1 MHYQRPILR
10 TSIAA
15 LVATALIVPMQAQ
28 DSGTNVIDEM
38 IVSGEAGESS
48 YLPAQQATGSRLSI
62 PPRDQVQTV
71 NTVTPKEIDDRGVMS
86 VQQAIETTTGV
97 RPVSG
102 VYSST
107 DVTSGIRSRGFE
119 NNYTYINGSRY
130 QAFGFP
136 IELAVVD
143 RLEVLKGPGGVLFGQ
158 GDPGGTLNIL
168 TKRPLSEPRHEVEA
182 TVGSFNLY
190 RFTLDTSGPLISR
203 DAASPAPAPDPKG
216 GQGVAAQN
224 ALREP
229 VLLYR
234 LNAGYQSNESH
245 RDFVEGQRYVVAPAV
260 TWFIGPDT
268 TLNVEFQYLWE
279 EYRFDRGLPPQPITL
294 ELPRGRSA
302 GEPDM
307 PLSWSKTYNAFVELE
322 HRFSDAWR
330 VRSNTAFFYQD
341 QRSYEISGFSPV
353 NGNGDDGLFERYAG
367 KSWGNNK
374 YFTTRL
380 EALGEWQLA
389 GFDQQTLIG
398 AEYSHAEFGYA
409 FFDPSD
415 AISPINYRNPDY
427 GTFKFRAPYTK
438 SFPAEAYGDDA
449 YAVYFDHQFEIADNL
464 KLMLGSRYDW
474 SNGFYIDRDADI
486 DRIAGDSE
494 GWSPRTGVV
503 WSPWKSTDLYASY
516 ARTFKP
522 NLFTDGTGATFDPE
536 LGEAWEIGVRQRFFE
551 DRFQISGAAF
561 HIVKENILNPDP
573 SDATGRRQI
582 LNGEERA
589 RGFEFEAK
597 GTPLPGWDIA
607 AGYTYL
613 DAEVTESTTDP
624 IGLPLVDAP
633 EHQASLFTRYEFQS
647 GWAKG
652 FYVGYGVYY
661 VDERRSSFA
670 NPTFNLPSHVRH
682 DAHVG
687 WRNDHWRVQANVEN
701 LFDEEYYETHG
712 NNIFPQAGT
721 NVRASVSY
729 TF

>member
-1 MHYQRPILR
+1 LNFTHNMHHPILC

-15 LVATALIVPMQAQ
+15 LFAAALVVPVQAQ
-28 DSGTNVIDEM
+28 DSGNRSLSRPAADALGSGTTRLDE
-38 IVSGEAGESS
+38 VVVTGETSEPS
-48 YLPAQQATGSRLSI
+48 YLPAQQATGSRLAI
-62 PPRDQVQTV
+62 PPQDQVQTL
-71 NTVTPKEIDDRGVMS
+71 NTVTPKEIDDRGVVS
-86 VQQAIETTTGV
+86 VQQAIETTPGV

-136 IELAVVD
+136 IELATVD
-143 RLEVLKGPGGVLFGQ
+143 RLEVLKGPAGVLFGQ

-168 TKRPLSEPRHEVEA
+168 TKRPLADWRHEVEA
-182 TVGSFNLY
+182 TVGSYDLY
-190 RFTLDTSGPLISR
+190 RFTLDSSGPLVSR
-203 DAASPAPAPDPKG
+203 DAFTAALDPKG
-216 GQGVAAQN
+216 GSGTVANAQ
-224 ALREP
+224 RQP

-245 RDFVEGQRYVVAPAV
+245 RDFVEGQRYVVAPAL

-268 TLNVEFQYLWE
+268 TLHAEFQYLWE

-294 ELPRGRSA
+294 QLPRGRFA

-307 PLSWSKTYNAFVELE
+307 PLSWSKTYNAFIELE
-322 HRFSDAWR
+322 HRFSEAWK

-353 NGNGDDGLFERYAG
+353 NGNGDDGLFDRYAS

-380 EALGEWQLA
+380 EALGEWQL
-389 GFDQQTLIG
+389 GRFDQQTLIG

-409 FFDPSD
+409 FFDPRD
-415 AISPINYRNPDY
+415 PIGPINYRNPKY

-449 YAVYFDHQFEIADNL
+449 YAVYADHQFKIFDNL
-464 KLMLGSRYDW
+464 KLLLGSRYDW
-474 SNGFYIDRDADI
+474 SNGFYIDRDDNK

-494 GWSPRTGVV
+494 GWSPRAGVV

-536 LGEAWEIGVRQRFFE
+536 LGEAWEVGVRQRFFE

-597 GTPLPGWDIA
+597 GTP
-607 AGYTYL
+607 
-613 DAEVTESTTDP
+613 
-624 IGLPLVDAP
+624 
-633 EHQASLFTRYEFQS
+633 
-647 GWAKG
+647 
-652 FYVGYGVYY
+652 
-661 VDERRSSFA
+661 
-670 NPTFNLPSHVRH
+670 
-682 DAHVG
+682 
-687 WRNDHWRVQANVEN
+687 
-701 LFDEEYYETHG
+701 
-712 NNIFPQAGT
+712 FPAGT
-721 NVRASVSY
+721 SRRATRISMRK
-729 TF
+729 